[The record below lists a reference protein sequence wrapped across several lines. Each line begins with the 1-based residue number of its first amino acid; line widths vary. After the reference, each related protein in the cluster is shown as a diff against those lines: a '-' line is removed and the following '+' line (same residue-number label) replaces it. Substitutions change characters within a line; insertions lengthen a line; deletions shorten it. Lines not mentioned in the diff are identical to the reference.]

1 MYLLTDI
8 VGLKTHIKEILGRC
22 LTILSDLKEQ
32 VTNLARFFRNM
43 SLMIG
48 DVTTNQVDRF
58 VDYLNRNTGD
68 GPSIGGF
75 TFTDLERQVPTTPAS
90 FRALKTSKCT
100 QLLTYMYLT
109 EDLRLHLNDSVVFQS
124 VSGHRP
130 DVHCRFSRVHIPG
143 PSSMRPVE
151 RRSRRHHDCRPIIDD
166 AQVGRPHCFHQ

>member
-1 MYLLTDI
+1 MRRISLHATPYFAVCLRTDV

-32 VTNLARFFRNM
+32 VTNLAQFFRNM

-75 TFTDLERQVPTTPAS
+75 TFTDLQHH
-90 FRALKTSKCT
+90 L
-100 QLLTYMYLT
+100 QH
-109 EDLRLHLNDSVVFQS
+109 RLH
-124 VSGHRP
+124 
-130 DVHCRFSRVHIPG
+130 SRHLKL
-143 PSSMRPVE
+143 
-151 RRSRRHHDCRPIIDD
+151 RSARSY
-166 AQVGRPHCFHQ
+166 